1 MDLGKPRFNLQ
12 LLIKCF
18 VARGFFST
26 DLRRGVVASLKS
38 AACVF
43 SAVRRQVDILEL
55 KDLEKEYMLSRCRLT
70 LAQHHP
76 PSAAIAGTPT
86 TKHTV
91 ILLQWAWLQESTN
104 LLLFL
109 FLPYAGSASAVEMV
123 ALLVQ
128 TGLFD
133 SALTLCQIFK
143 LSLTPIFEGL
153 TYK

>member
-1 MDLGKPRFNLQ
+1 MDSCQ
-12 LLIKCF
+12 LIC
-18 VARGFFST
+18 V
-26 DLRRGVVASLKS
+26 
-38 AACVF
+38 CVF

-76 PSAAIAGTPT
+76 PSAAIAGTPAT
-86 TKHTV
+86 NHTKHTV
-91 ILLQWAWLQESTN
+91 ILLQWAWLQDSTN
-104 LLLFL
+104 LLLLFFL
-109 FLPYAGSASAVEMV
+109 FLPCAGSASAVEMV

-153 TYK
+153 TYKWVSLIHSLNAKTLRGGF

>member
-1 MDLGKPRFNLQ
+1 M
-12 LLIKCF
+12 
-18 VARGFFST
+18 
-26 DLRRGVVASLKS
+26 SLKS

-86 TKHTV
+86 TNHTTHTKHTV
-91 ILLQWAWLQESTN
+91 ILLQWAWPQESTN
-104 LLLFL
+104 LFLFL